1 MKCFSSILAGS
12 PSPSDYFLW
21 YFLGLQLL
29 IIDHLQIPLFSTLPM
44 SIKKSKNLFKA
55 FSSKLVLQIFNL
67 VLNAE
72 QQTFTL
78 LLNSFLHRN
87 VSNLFFPPSLNSA
100 PNSQQKISLLP
111 PQGQRSPSKC
121 NSPSSAIAHLP
132 IIQPAFPLD
141 SESLSQP
148 MNKPFNPEASSF
160 NPVSP
165 LSPQYFTAHLFNVT
179 SLGTVT
185 AATLLTI
192 HSFKGRPDRWAP
204 STSQ

>member
-1 MKCFSSILAGS
+1 ML
-12 PSPSDYFLW
+12 
-21 YFLGLQLL
+21 
-29 IIDHLQIPLFSTLPM
+29 
-44 SIKKSKNLFKA
+44 
-55 FSSKLVLQIFNL
+55 SSKHL
-67 VLNAE
+67 
-72 QQTFTL
+72 L
-78 LLNSFLHRN
+78 LLNPFLHRN
-87 VSNLFFPPSLNSA
+87 VSNLFFLPSLNSA
-100 PNSQQKISLLP
+100 PNSQQKIWLLP

-121 NSPSSAIAHLP
+121 NRPSSAIAHLP

-148 MNKPFNPEASSF
+148 MNKPF

>member
-1 MKCFSSILAGS
+1 MKYFSSILAGF

-44 SIKKSKNLFKA
+44 SIKKSKNLFKV
-55 FSSKLVLQIFNL
+55 FSSQCFRSSTWSLMLSSKHL
-67 VLNAE
+67 
-72 QQTFTL
+72 L
-78 LLNSFLHRN
+78 LLNPFLHRN
-87 VSNLFFPPSLNSA
+87 VSNLFFLPSLNSA
-100 PNSQQKISLLP
+100 PNSQQKIWLLP

-121 NSPSSAIAHLP
+121 NRPSSAIAHLP

-160 NPVSP
+160 NPVSL

-192 HSFKGRPDRWAP
+192 HSFKGRSDRWAP